1 MLLVLGAA
9 HDASALALANVCD
22 GLLLTPDDLCRP
34 GWVLAGDPA
43 EDRLVAA
50 GRELLAE
57 RVELVV
63 SRLGHVLPEHLPRIR
78 PRDREYVAA
87 EIQATLYFALRRLSC
102 PVLNPPTPVC
112 LYGPNWR
119 QEHWMAAARKL
130 GILTRP
136 LVRRGGEPPAPGGAG
151 SGELVA
157 GATRRVLLV
166 GDAADG
172 PPPLRDRARRL
183 AEHAECPLLEAC
195 FHVDA
200 GEDAET
206 AELVYVSSLPVLD
219 STLIDLLGRAT
230 SSALKAPT

>member
-57 RVELVV
+57 RVEFVV

-157 GATRRVLLV
+157 GATAR
-166 GDAADG
+166 ADW
-172 PPPLRDRARRL
+172 PSTRSVRCWKPASTSTRARTPRRPSS
-183 AEHAECPLLEAC
+183 CTSPAC
-195 FHVDA
+195 RC
-200 GEDAET
+200 
-206 AELVYVSSLPVLD
+206 
-219 STLIDLLGRAT
+219 STRR
-230 SSALKAPT
+230 